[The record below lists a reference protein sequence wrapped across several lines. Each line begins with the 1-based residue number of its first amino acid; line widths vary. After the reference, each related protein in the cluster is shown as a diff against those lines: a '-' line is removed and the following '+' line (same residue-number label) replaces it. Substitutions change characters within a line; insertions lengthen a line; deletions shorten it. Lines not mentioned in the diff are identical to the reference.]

1 MPTGSMY
8 LFLKLLHVFAVVLFL
23 GNIIVGV
30 FWKAI
35 ADKTRDPRVMAFAMD
50 GIIRS
55 DRFFTM
61 PGVLL
66 ILIAGFG
73 AAGVGKLPMIRTAW
87 IFWSIVLFTISG
99 IAFMGWLVPIQKK
112 LRAVATAGAEDGSK
126 MDWAAYGRLSAQW
139 KMWGLVALITPL
151 IALVLM
157 VMKPV

>member
-8 LFLKLLHVFAVVLFL
+8 LFLKLVHIFAVVLFL

-35 ADKTRDPRVMAFAMD
+35 ADKSRDPRLMAFAMD

-55 DRFFTM
+55 DRVFTI
-61 PGVLL
+61 PGVFL
-66 ILIAGFG
+66 ILIGGFG
-73 AAGVGKLPMIRTAW
+73 AAGIGRLPMIRTPW

-99 IAFMGWLVPIQKK
+99 IAFMAFLVPIQKK
-112 LRAVATAGAEDGSK
+112 LCAVAAAGADDASK
-126 MDWAAYGRLSAQW
+126 MDWVAYARLSSQW
-139 KMWGLVALITPL
+139 KLWGLVALITPL

-157 VMKPV
+157 VLKPV

>member
-8 LFLKLLHVFAVVLFL
+8 LFLKLLHIFAVVLFL
-23 GNIIVGV
+23 GNIIIGV

-35 ADKTRDPRVMAFAMD
+35 ADKTRDPRIMAFTMD
-50 GIIRS
+50 GIIRA
-55 DRFFTM
+55 DRWFTV
-61 PGVLL
+61 PGVIL

-73 AAGVGKLPMIRTAW
+73 AAGIGRLPMIRTPW

-99 IAFMGWLVPIQKK
+99 IAFMAWLVPIQKK
-112 LRAVATAGAEDGSK
+112 LRAVATAGAEDASK
-126 MDWAAYGRLSAQW
+126 MDWASYGKLSSQW
-139 KMWGLVALITPL
+139 KIWGLIALITPL

>member
-8 LFLKLLHVFAVVLFL
+8 LFLKLLHIFAVVLFL

-61 PGVLL
+61 PGVFL
-66 ILIAGFG
+66 ILIGGFG
-73 AAGVGKLPMIRTAW
+73 AAGVGRLPMLGTPW
-87 IFWSIVLFTISG
+87 ILWSIILFTISG

-112 LRAVATAGAEDGSK
+112 LRAVATAGSEDASK
-126 MDWAAYGRLSAQW
+126 MDWASYGTLSAQW
-139 KMWGLVALITPL
+139 KFWGLVALITPL

-157 VMKPV
+157 VLKPV

>member
-8 LFLKLLHVFAVVLFL
+8 LFLKLLHIFAVVLFL

-35 ADKTRDPRVMAFAMD
+35 ADKSRDPRLMAFAMD

-55 DRFFTM
+55 DRVFTM
-61 PGVLL
+61 PGVFL
-66 ILIAGFG
+66 ILIGGFG
-73 AAGVGKLPMIRTAW
+73 AAGIGRLPMLGTPW
-87 IFWSIVLFTISG
+87 ILWSIILFTISG
-99 IAFMGWLVPIQKK
+99 IAFMAFLVPIQKK
-112 LRAVATAGAEDGSK
+112 LRAVAAAGAGDASQ
-126 MDWAAYGRLSAQW
+126 MDWPYYESLSKQW
-139 KMWGLVALITPL
+139 KLWGMIALVTPM

>member
-8 LFLKLLHVFAVVLFL
+8 LFLKLLHIFAVVLFL

-35 ADKTRDPRVMAFAMD
+35 ADKTRDPRVMAFTMD

-55 DRFFTM
+55 DRIFTM
-61 PGVLL
+61 PGVFL
-66 ILIAGFG
+66 ILIGGFG
-73 AAGVGKLPMIRTAW
+73 AAGIGRMPMLHTAW
-87 IFWSIVLFTISG
+87 ILWSIILFTISG
-99 IAFMGWLVPIQKK
+99 IAFMARLVPIQKR
-112 LRAVATAGAEDGSK
+112 LRAVAAAGAEDGST
-126 MDWAAYGRLSAQW
+126 MDWAGYAKLSAQW
-139 KMWGLVALITPL
+139 KLWGLIALITPL

>member
-8 LFLKLLHVFAVVLFL
+8 LFLKLLHIFAVVLFL

-35 ADKTRDPRVMAFAMD
+35 ADRTRDPRLMAFTMD

-55 DRFFTM
+55 DRFFTV
-61 PGVLL
+61 PGVFL
-66 ILIAGFG
+66 ILLGGFG
-73 AAGVGKLPMIRTAW
+73 AAGIGRLPMIRTPW
-87 IFWSIVLFTISG
+87 IFWSIILFTISG

-112 LRAVATAGAEDGSK
+112 LRAVAAAGADDASK
-126 MDWAAYGRLSAQW
+126 MDWASYGRLSGQW
-139 KMWGLVALITPL
+139 KFWGLVALVTPL

>member
-8 LFLKLLHVFAVVLFL
+8 LFLKLLHIFAVVLFL

-35 ADKTRDPRVMAFAMD
+35 ADKSRDPRLMAFAMD

-55 DRFFTM
+55 DRVFTI
-61 PGVLL
+61 PGVFL
-66 ILIAGFG
+66 ILLGGFG
-73 AAGVGKLPMIRTAW
+73 AAGIGRLPMIRTPW

-99 IAFMGWLVPIQKK
+99 IAFMAFLVPIQKK
-112 LRAVATAGAEDGSK
+112 LRAVATAGVEDSSK
-126 MDWAAYGRLSAQW
+126 MDWAAYGRLSSQW
-139 KMWGLVALITPL
+139 KLWGLVALITPL